1 MEQMRAD
8 ILQYFADGNPVR
20 VRPHLSPHENDSSVL
35 VMKSELM
42 HGREVL
48 NAIMSACTKSNQLEP
63 AALIRVTSVGMKASL
78 AEMQEMLRGLV
89 DNRDYQFHRN
99 NYDISF
105 TNYSPNV
112 FGTYVNPK
120 SRPARQTSGGVL
132 QHQSRHI
139 QNYEVLHGLLDAGA
153 FGHTVTVKFPPNKSA
168 GNRPST
174 AAVLNMVSIDV
185 IQVHSFLFNNYC
197 VAFTDEVVQ
206 FFLPRCERFYSVTL

>member
-1 MEQMRAD
+1 MYVKTQVCSYPWRVQVPCDRPYTADEVENGVRDGRTTVEQMRAD

-42 HGREVL
+42 HGRDVL

-105 TNYSPNV
+105 
-112 FGTYVNPK
+112 
-120 SRPARQTSGGVL
+120 
-132 QHQSRHI
+132 
-139 QNYEVLHGLLDAGA
+139 
-153 FGHTVTVKFPPNKSA
+153 GHTVTVKFPPNKSA

-185 IQVHSFLFNNYC
+185 IQVRSFL
-197 VAFTDEVVQ
+197 V
-206 FFLPRCERFYSVTL
+206 